1 MKIQFDQIQLPS
13 NRKFGFFFSIIF
25 FIISTYLYYIRIDI
39 FTVYTLYI
47 ISFSLFIITLVKADI
62 LGPLNKL
69 WMGFGM
75 LLGLIISPI
84 IMGVIFFLVFT
95 PLALVFRIIGRDELI
110 LRLKDK
116 PSYWIKRNNNYSISF
131 RNQF

>member
-47 ISFSLFIITLVKADI
+47 ISFSLFIITLVNADI

-116 PSYWIKRNNNYSISF
+116 PSYWIKRNNNYSNSF

>member
-47 ISFSLFIITLVKADI
+47 ISFSLFIITLVNADF

>member
-1 MKIQFDQIQLPS
+1 MI
-13 NRKFGFFFSIIF
+13 KFNFLLIENLDFFLNYF

-39 FTVYTLYI
+39 FLVYTLYI
-47 ISFSLFIITLVKADI
+47 ISFSLFIITLVNADI

-116 PSYWIKRNNNYSISF
+116 PSYWIKRNNNYSNSF

>member
-84 IMGVIFFLVFT
+84 IMGIIFFLVFT

-116 PSYWIKRNNNYSISF
+116 PSYWIKRNNNYSNSF

>member
-39 FTVYTLYI
+39 FLVYTLYI
-47 ISFSLFIITLVKADI
+47 ISFSLFIITLVNADI

-116 PSYWIKRNNNYSISF
+116 PSYWIKRNNNYSNSF

>member
-25 FIISTYLYYIRIDI
+25 FIISTYLYHIRVDI
-39 FTVYTLYI
+39 FLVYTLYI
-47 ISFSLFIITLVKADI
+47 ISLSLFIITLVNADI

-84 IMGVIFFLVFT
+84 VMGVIFFFIFT
-95 PLALVFRIIGRDELI
+95 PLALVLRIIGRD
-110 LRLKDK
+110 
-116 PSYWIKRNNNYSISF
+116 
-131 RNQF
+131 

>member
-25 FIISTYLYYIRIDI
+25 FIISTYLYHIRVDI
-39 FTVYTLYI
+39 FLVYTLYI
-47 ISFSLFIITLVKADI
+47 ISLSLFIITLVNADI

-84 IMGVIFFLVFT
+84 IMGVIFFFIFT
-95 PLALVFRIIGRDELI
+95 PLAVVLRIIGRDELI

-116 PSYWIKRNNNYSISF
+116 SSYWIKRNNNYSNSF

>member
-25 FIISTYLYYIRIDI
+25 FIISTYLYHIRIDI
-39 FTVYTLYI
+39 FLVYTSYI
-47 ISFSLFIITLVKADI
+47 ISLSLFIITLVNADI

-69 WMGFGM
+69 WMSFGM

-84 IMGVIFFLVFT
+84 IIGVIFFFIFT
-95 PLALVFRIIGRDELI
+95 PLALVLRIIGRDELI

-116 PSYWIKRNNNYSISF
+116 PSYWIKRNNNYSNSF

>member
-116 PSYWIKRNNNYSISF
+116 PSYWIKRNNNYSNSF